1 MRARGDIMN
10 SEYAKPFYFPGGR
23 HGCLLLHGFT
33 GSPGH
38 MRYLG
43 ENLSKHGYTVFAPLL
58 PGHGATLEAMRSS
71 NWLMWLGEAR
81 RGYQRLKA
89 ECGAVTVIGLS
100 MGGTLALILAE
111 EYPVDSLVCL
121 SAAIRLRARHTWAA
135 PALALMRPYQRWEG
149 EGPRP
154 DRTDFLHDYDW
165 GYDGMPVAKVGDLRK
180 LIRIAARNLFAV
192 VAPALIIQPE
202 LDETVD
208 PRSARIIHDCIG
220 SERKELVT
228 LSRSS
233 HVCTLDLE
241 RDTVLSLI
249 LKHLRHIDDTNPLAQ
264 ITNDPV

>member
-1 MRARGDIMN
+1 MN
-10 SEYAKPFYFPGGR
+10 AEYAKSFHFPGGR

-38 MRYLG
+38 VRYIG
-43 ENLSKHGYTVFAPLL
+43 EKLANAGYTAFAPLL
-58 PGHGATLEAMRSS
+58 PGHGATLEQMRAS
-71 NWLMWLGEAR
+71 NWLLWLDEAR

-89 ECGAVTVIGLS
+89 ECDVVSVIGLS

-111 EYPVDSLVCL
+111 EYPVDALVTL

-135 PALALMRPYQRWEG
+135 PALALFRPYQRWEG

-154 DRTDFLHDYDW
+154 VKTDFLHAYDW
-165 GYDGMPVAKVGDLRK
+165 GYEGMPVGKVGDLRK
-180 LIRIAARNLFAV
+180 LIRIAERNLFAV

-202 LDETVD
+202 RDETVHPD
-208 PRSARIIHDCIG
+208 SARIIYGGIG
-220 SERKELVT
+220 SQDKELVM
-228 LSRSS
+228 LGESS

-241 RDTVLSLI
+241 RDRVLSLI
-249 LKHLRHIDDTNPLAQ
+249 LKHLRHIDDTKSLAQ

>member
-1 MRARGDIMN
+1 MN
-10 SEYAKPFYFPGGR
+10 WAYSKSFHFPGGH

-38 MRYLG
+38 MRYIG
-43 ENLSKHGYTVFAPLL
+43 EKLANEGYAVFAPLL
-58 PGHGATLEAMRSS
+58 PGHGATLEQMRAS
-71 NWLMWLGEAR
+71 NWLMWLDEAR

-89 ECGAVTVIGLS
+89 ECDTVSVIGLS

-121 SAAIRLRARHTWAA
+121 SAAIRLQAKYTWAA
-135 PALALMRPYQRWEG
+135 PALGLIRPYQRWEG

-154 DRTDFLHDYDW
+154 VKTDFLHEYDC
-165 GYDGMPVAKVGDLRK
+165 GYEGMPVAKVGDLRK
-180 LIRIAARNLFAV
+180 LIRIAERNLFAV

-202 LDETVD
+202 QDQTVD
-208 PRSARIIHDCIG
+208 PRSAQVILKGIS

-228 LSRSS
+228 LKESS

-241 RDTVLSLI
+241 RDRVLSLI
-249 LKHLRHIDDTNPLAQ
+249 LKHLRHIDDTKPLAKD
-264 ITNDPV
+264 TNDPV